1 MPNPSRFDPMKELSN
16 LRDQVNKVVGDALG
30 SSGVLPID
38 IYETEDSV
46 VIVTGALVG
55 LKTETLDISI
65 TENQLTI
72 SGETENPLA
81 VDENQFIRRERKFG
95 AFSRVVPITGAL
107 KADEAHAEFKN
118 NILTITLPKVEISS
132 PRVIKVKPVSI

>member
-30 SSGVLPID
+30 SSSVLPID

-95 AFSRVVPITGAL
+95 AFSRGVPMTGAL